1 LPEVW
6 SLMGKVE
13 LKIDWATHEAAKY
26 AVTHWH
32 YSKSMPPPPMVH
44 IGAWENKQFIGVVLF
59 SRGANNNM
67 LKPFGLKATE
77 GCELVRVALTDHRT
91 PVTKIIRHSLTFL
104 RKASPGLRLIVSFAD
119 PEHGHVGS
127 IYQAGNWIFTGQ
139 NEESTEYIGPDGRRW
154 HGRMVKKQGWTTVYG
169 KRRKVLTPKECTPI
183 KRAGKYR
190 YLMPLDDEMRK
201 QIEPLRKPYPKR
213 PKQAMTGH
221 QPEQRECN
229 AHPDAPKQ

>member
-1 LPEVW
+1 MPEVW

-91 PVTKIIRHSLTFL
+91 PVTKIIRLS
-104 RKASPGLRLIVSFAD
+104 
-119 PEHGHVGS
+119 
-127 IYQAGNWIFTGQ
+127 
-139 NEESTEYIGPDGRRW
+139 
-154 HGRMVKKQGWTTVYG
+154 
-169 KRRKVLTPKECTPI
+169 
-183 KRAGKYR
+183 
-190 YLMPLDDEMRK
+190 
-201 QIEPLRKPYPKR
+201 
-213 PKQAMTGH
+213 
-221 QPEQRECN
+221 
-229 AHPDAPKQ
+229 